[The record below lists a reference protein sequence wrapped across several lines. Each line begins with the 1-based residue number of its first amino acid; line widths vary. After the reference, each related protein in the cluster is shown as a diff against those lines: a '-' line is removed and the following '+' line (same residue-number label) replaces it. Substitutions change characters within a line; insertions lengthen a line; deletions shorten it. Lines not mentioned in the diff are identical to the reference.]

1 MESLVR
7 CGLANAGIAAV
18 LAILVAIVT
27 RIWKSPHLAYALWL
41 IVLVRLVS
49 PPLLQIPIHGPD
61 WFAPQPAPQ
70 VHEVPQVS
78 ADATPTIAGEES
90 RLPPPHLAQIN
101 PADASQHA
109 VARPEQVSRLRSGP
123 FIGSGPSITARVCL
137 ADVVGGLWIVGTT
150 LYFIVVSLRVG
161 RFARA
166 VRRSQT
172 AAPSWLE
179 DEVLDIVRLHGLR
192 RAPRLMIVEGAL
204 PPMVWSSGWRP
215 TLLVPESILT
225 GIEPSG
231 RRLLLLH
238 ELLHI
243 RHHDHAVRWFA
254 VVVLALYWWNP
265 FAWWA
270 VRRLHGTE
278 EECCDA
284 GVLDFHPHECEGY
297 GKALLAVS
305 EFVSCGSLP
314 PTALSIGV
322 ERKSNLKRRLT
333 MILSGTRWPKL
344 SKAHLSAVFA
354 CGVVVVGI
362 SLTSSA
368 AQVGSGTTTSAATK
382 VEGDQQNS
390 RIPSPPAVGVKPAS
404 ATTKVDQAQ
413 ESKAAQ
419 RPDKPGLVRV
429 PYVDDPPVKPAASD
443 DELEKLLKE
452 RYNVALN
459 YVRNSYRRL
468 QAGVEAPD
476 NVSDAARR
484 VVDAEL
490 ALHPDPADE
499 IHARERY
506 LTFAKIIEARANG
519 LAASGN
525 MAREYAD
532 AARETRLN
540 AEIQLLQAKRRWQAD
555 RKQNQAKVQSLEA
568 DVRIAQAEVAA
579 GQATVEQAGAD
590 LKRALA
596 SLAFRKIQF
605 DRLQSL
611 YLTKAIDERLLEEA
625 RHERDAAEA
634 SIEGARAFVRAA
646 DAQLEIKNARL
657 EKARSELAAAKATL

>member
-1 MESLVR
+1 METLLR
-7 CGLANAGIAAV
+7 CGLANAEIAAV

-27 RIWKSPHLAYALWL
+27 RIWKNPYVSYALWL

-49 PPLLQIPIHGPD
+49 PPLLQIPFHGTD
-61 WFAPQPAPQ
+61 WFAPQSAPG
-70 VHEVPQVS
+70 VLGS
-78 ADATPTIAGEES
+78 DATTTIAGEES
-90 RLPPPHLAQIN
+90 RLLPSRHSQIN
-101 PADASQHA
+101 PTDAAAHA
-109 VARPEQVSRLRSGP
+109 VARTEQASHLRPVP
-123 FIGSGPSITARVCL
+123 FIESGPSTTARVRFT
-137 ADVVGGLWIVGTT
+137 DVLGGLWIVGTL
-150 LYFIVVSLRVG
+150 LYLTVAGLRVG

-172 AAPSWLE
+172 AAPSWLK

-192 RAPRLMIVEGAL
+192 RIPRLMIVEGAL
-204 PPMVWSSGWRP
+204 PPMIWSTGWRP

-225 GIEPSG
+225 GMEPAQ

-238 ELLHI
+238 ELLHL
-243 RHHDHAVRWFA
+243 RHHDHVVRWFA

-270 VRRLHGTE
+270 VRRLHATE

-284 GVLDFHPHECEGY
+284 GVLDFHPHEFESY

-314 PTALSIGV
+314 ATALSLGV
-322 ERKSNLKRRLT
+322 ERKSHLKRRLT
-333 MILSGTRWPKL
+333 MILSETRWPKL
-344 SKAHLSAVFA
+344 SRAHWSAVIA
-354 CGVVVVGI
+354 CGVVFVGV

-368 AQVGSGTTTSAATK
+368 AQVGSGTTDGAATR
-382 VEGDQQNS
+382 VEIDTQNS
-390 RIPSPPAVGVKPAS
+390 RIPSPAAVGVNPAS

-413 ESKAAQ
+413 KSKAAP
-419 RPDKPGLVRV
+419 REEKPGPARV
-429 PYVDDPPVKPAASD
+429 PYVDDAPVKPAASD

-459 YVRNSYRRL
+459 YLRNSYRRL
-468 QAGVEAPD
+468 QEGVEAPD
-476 NVSDAARR
+476 NVSDAGRR

-506 LTFAKIIEARANG
+506 WTFAKIIEARANG
-519 LAASGN
+519 LAATGQ

-540 AEIQLLQAKRRWQAD
+540 AEIQLLQAKRRSQAE
-555 RKQNQAKVQSLEA
+555 RKQHQAKVQSLEA
-568 DVRIAQAEVAA
+568 DVHIAQAEVTAA
-579 GQATVEQAGAD
+579 QATVEQAQAD
-590 LKRALA
+590 MMRAQANLQ
-596 SLAFRKIQF
+596 FRSVQF
-605 DRLQSL
+605 DRLQAL
-611 YLTKAIDERLLEEA
+611 FQRKAIDDRLLLEA
-625 RHERDAAEA
+625 RHER
-634 SIEGARAFVRAA
+634 EGAAAGVDGAKAVVRAA
-646 DAQLEIKNARL
+646 TAQVEIKNARL
-657 EKARSELAAAKATL
+657 QKALAELAAAKASL